1 MGGEDEECGFDY
13 ACWWVLSLPLV
24 ALSSSPL
31 WTDERGGMIRFWEPG
46 KHCMDMGYFYGWE
59 HGMGWVY
66 HNSDFGIWDWDFG
79 IMMMGWDYI

>member
-1 MGGEDEECGFDY
+1 
-13 ACWWVLSLPLV
+13 
-24 ALSSSPL
+24 
-31 WTDERGGMIRFWEPG
+31 
-46 KHCMDMGYFYGWE
+46 MDMGYFYGWE